1 MMNED
6 SSFNRNTDEM
16 MRNFEVSTKN
26 SSEFSSKLIHSRM
39 SFLTLAVCNFDPF
52 PQKHGRSMQTWKTAD
67 FFRKNCICIFL
78 SILAY
83 FDAYLHILMHA

>member
-16 MRNFEVSTKN
+16 MRNFEVSIKN

-52 PQKHGRSMQTWKTAD
+52 PQKHGRSMQTFSGKIV
-67 FFRKNCICIFL
+67 F
-78 SILAY
+78 AY
-83 FDAYLHILMHA
+83 FQAYLHILMHTCIF